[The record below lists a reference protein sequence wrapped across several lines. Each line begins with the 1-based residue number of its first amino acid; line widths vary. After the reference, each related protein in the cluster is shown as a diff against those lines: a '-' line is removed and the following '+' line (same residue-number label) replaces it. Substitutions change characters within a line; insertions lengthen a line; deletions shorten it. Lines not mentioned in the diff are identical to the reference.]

1 MGQCS
6 WIFIFC
12 RFMSTAFFWISPWQ
26 LHPPCRLSAE
36 QACPFLLTAQETPPR
51 GAMCAD
57 RSLQSDRLLWVQR
70 LPLGEGFWGRRFGTH
85 TEDKNRRG
93 RCPHRPVSR
102 RDGRVRF
109 SDRSGVVPSGA
120 MWASPPTLITHIFC
134 RGRCPHRPVSRRD
147 GRVRFFRPLRGPHPT
162 ETRKPPLCQVT
173 VSQLLKNSAQTARA
187 AFFYCWSTSN
197 L

>member
-1 MGQCS
+1 MDFHFSSVYVNC
-6 WIFIFC
+6 ILLDIV
-12 RFMSTAFFWISPWQ
+12 MAIA
-26 LHPPCRLSAE
+26 SAMPVVGRTGVSVFSDHSGD
-36 QACPFLLTAQETPPR
+36 APR

-109 SDRSGVVPSGA
+109 SDRSGVVPYGA
-120 MWASPPTLITHIFC
+120 RWASPPTLIPHIFC

-162 ETRKPPLCQVT
+162 ETWKPPLCQVT
-173 VSQLLKNSAQTARA
+173 VS
-187 AFFYCWSTSN
+187 
-197 L
+197 